1 MGMRL
6 QHSLLQ
12 QDMLKEALLT
22 DGRRKQEHM
31 VVLHPEC
38 TCCVVNRLCSCSL
51 FCSTQVSQV
60 EFSKHVETLF

>member
-1 MGMRL
+1 MGMRS

-31 VVLHPEC
+31 VVLGGFA
-38 TCCVVNRLCSCSL
+38 S
-51 FCSTQVSQV
+51 
-60 EFSKHVETLF
+60 